1 MDLPTVLSAALAALL
16 LTASAVAAVALVR
29 LRRVRGSAAAS
40 ELSLRQEL
48 QRLQQGRAELER
60 TSYTDALTGV
70 WNYRYL
76 QLALD
81 REIAR
86 CARRP
91 VQPEGADRLSVL
103 LLEIEGFDEIRR
115 EHGHQRG
122 GAVLRDLAQRLA
134 MEVRETDVFGRYGGE
149 EFLVLLPD
157 TDAAGAE
164 HVAERLRWTV
174 RRHPLALPSVPVPAD
189 GPGAAPVN
197 GLGAVVGTAVLPRDG
212 AHAALLLRAA
222 DRALAAARAAAADAS
237 APPPSGGSGST
248 TAPESTFEP
257 MSESVS
263 GAVQAPPDAPTSGP
277 AEAADPGSDQ
287 DTCRTGDQSL
297 PSTAVSQPV
306 YRLLAQGCDLSVT

>member
-1 MDLPTVLSAALAALL
+1 MDRQTALSGALATLL
-16 LTASAVAAVALVR
+16 LIASATAVIVFAR
-29 LRRVRGSAAAS
+29 LRRVRSSAAAG

-86 CARRP
+86 CARQP
-91 VQPEGADRLSVL
+91 VQPEGAERLAVL

-174 RRHPLALPSVPVPAD
+174 RRHPLALPSVPVPTSD
-189 GPGAAPVN
+189 GTGAAPVN

-222 DRALAAARAAAADAS
+222 DRALAAARGPEAPVPGDIDVDTEPEPEPTTESMLESEGAAEDS
-237 APPPSGGSGST
+237 S
-248 TAPESTFEP
+248 
-257 MSESVS
+257 
-263 GAVQAPPDAPTSGP
+263 
-277 AEAADPGSDQ
+277 Q
-287 DTCRTGDQSL
+287 DTHRTGDDS
-297 PSTAVSQPV
+297 PSATPASQPV

>member
-1 MDLPTVLSAALAALL
+1 MDRQTALSVALATLL
-16 LTASAVAAVALVR
+16 LIAAAAAVTAFAR
-29 LRRVRGSAAAS
+29 LRRARSSAAAS
-40 ELSLRQEL
+40 DLSLRQEL
-48 QRLQQGRAELER
+48 LRLQQGRAELER

-86 CARRP
+86 CARQP
-91 VQPEGADRLSVL
+91 VQPEGVDRLAVL

-174 RRHPLALPSVPVPAD
+174 RRHPLALPSVPVPSSD
-189 GPGAAPVN
+189 GTGAAPVN

-222 DRALAAARAAAADAS
+222 DRALAAARGPEAPAAGDIEQEAG
-237 APPPSGGSGST
+237 PEPT
-248 TAPESTFEP
+248 TESE
-257 MSESVS
+257 
-263 GAVQAPPDAPTSGP
+263 GA
-277 AEAADPGSDQ
+277 AEASSQ
-287 DTCRTGDQSL
+287 DTHRTGDDS
-297 PSTAVSQPV
+297 PSATPASQPV

>member
-1 MDLPTVLSAALAALL
+1 MDRQTALSVALATLL
-16 LTASAVAAVALVR
+16 LIAAAAAVTAFAR
-29 LRRVRGSAAAS
+29 LRRARSSAAAS
-40 ELSLRQEL
+40 DLSLRQEL
-48 QRLQQGRAELER
+48 LRLQQGRAELER

-86 CARRP
+86 CARQP
-91 VQPEGADRLSVL
+91 VQPEGVDRLAVL

-149 EFLVLLPD
+149 EFLILLPD

-174 RRHPLALPSVPVPAD
+174 RRHPLALPSVPVPSSD
-189 GPGAAPVN
+189 GTGAAPVN

-222 DRALAAARAAAADAS
+222 DRALAAARSS
-237 APPPSGGSGST
+237 AVRDSAVRDSAVPPSGGTEFAAGT
-248 TAPESTFEP
+248 ESTSEP
-257 MSESVS
+257 MSESESEV
-263 GAVQAPPDAPTSGP
+263 AEVAAEDCGP
-277 AEAADPGSDQ
+277 GPDQ
-287 DTCRTGDQSL
+287 DTRRPGNHS
-297 PSTAVSQPV
+297 PSATATSQPV